1 MAPQQRIDLIDAL
14 EASRRELLEAVG
26 AIPEAQAKSRPETGR
41 WSVLECLE
49 HLILSEER
57 LLRRFESS
65 PLRETAEMDRKK
77 EADLAI
83 RVPDRSTRAEAPEGL
98 RPTGQIGALAEAL
111 HRFNSARDRTI
122 EFAQDRASDLYSIS
136 FEHQR
141 FGSLNGAEWMV
152 LLAGHVR
159 RHAAQIKEAKVA
171 LGIS

>member
-1 MAPQQRIDLIDAL
+1 MAPQERIDLIEAL
-14 EASRRELLEAVG
+14 EASRRELLQAVG
-26 AIPEAQAKSRPETGR
+26 AIPEAQAKSQPEAGR

-49 HLILSEER
+49 HVILSEER

-65 PLRETAEMDRKK
+65 PLRETAERDKKK

-83 RVPDRSTRAEAPEGL
+83 RVPDRTTRAEAPEAL

-111 HRFNSARDRTI
+111 QRFNSARDRTI
-122 EFAQDRASDLYSIS
+122 EFARDRASDLYLIS

-152 LLAGHVR
+152 LLAGHAR
-159 RHAAQIKEAKVA
+159 RHAAQIKEVKIT